1 MESDFR
7 FFDSRQ
13 KYLLFITTTNE
24 KSVVATEIS
33 SVIEKLIPKK
43 PALKIFDAGLGDGTL
58 LMNVLRKCH
67 TKFPTIPFLVAGKE
81 ISMEDVR
88 LTVEKLPDRF
98 IEHNTPEAQYK
109 EMGMD
114 SESIAKK
121 IVNFFDEKIVNLNN
135 FTKTYKT

>member
-43 PALKIFDAGLGDGTL
+43 PALKIFDALQIYAAHL
-58 LMNVLRKCH
+58 LQL
-67 TKFPTIPFLVAGKE
+67 
-81 ISMEDVR
+81 S
-88 LTVEKLPDRF
+88 
-98 IEHNTPEAQYK
+98 
-109 EMGMD
+109 
-114 SESIAKK
+114 
-121 IVNFFDEKIVNLNN
+121 LNN
-135 FTKTYKT
+135 